1 MDRYDRED
9 NTFHQLINI
18 QFVAAMGPP
27 GGGRN
32 SVTPRYMR
40 HYNVLSI
47 LDFDNASLT
56 VVFTIIVD
64 WWARKT
70 RFPHDVRGSSLKD
83 FLFPRDTIR
92 VNQSHPCFATYPP
105 GLLKRC
111 ILQDLQRMQ
120 LSAEMWKFYL
130 HVLTSLPFG
139 LPVLFAQ

>member
-9 NTFHQLINI
+9 NTFRQLINI

-83 FLFPRDTIR
+83 FLFLETQLGSIR
-92 VNQSHPCFATYPP
+92 VIPVS
-105 GLLKRC
+105 
-111 ILQDLQRMQ
+111 Q
-120 LSAEMWKFYL
+120 LIHL
-130 HVLTSLPFG
+130 DC
-139 LPVLFAQ
+139 